1 MIPSHS
7 PFIRGSQFRVMH
19 VRDERTS
26 KDSIQVSLSLGN
38 SENGHD
44 VSYKGDHVHES
55 IQYHVTMLLTR

>member
-1 MIPSHS
+1 
-7 PFIRGSQFRVMH
+7 MH